1 MKAKRNRRKH
11 TVPFGERLEK
21 AADAAREAAERL
33 PHGQEREALLKKA
46 KQAEMAAHL
55 NALLV
60 SPGAQSPR

>member
-1 MKAKRNRRKH
+1 MRAKRNRTKN

-21 AADAAREAAERL
+21 AADDAREAAEKL

-46 KQAEMAAHL
+46 RQAEMAVHL

-60 SPGAQSPR
+60 SPGAQSSR